1 MRKVALLT
9 AVTAVSFGAVQ
20 VAHAVDVNQGLS
32 IKVTGSK
39 GTKAKPK
46 NVKLNVVTTTNAKD
60 PALDGTYGTTKA
72 VIHFD
77 KNLKFNALDKR
88 LKWPSCSEAVVNA
101 TPNES
106 GCPKGSK
113 VSIDKGSGAK
123 AQGGTGATAI
133 KANPAIRAYN
143 GGGGKLILKLV
154 SPPGEFDAT
163 GTIVAKLSK
172 DTGKYGYKLTVP
184 IPEKYYN
191 QFGIKI
197 TLQRFATVV
206 SATYKKTGYVQS
218 IGCTGRKYNFGGDFT
233 FTDGT
238 KAKVK
243 TTAKC

>member
-9 AVTAVSFGAVQ
+9 ALCALVFGAVS
-20 VAHAVDVNQGLS
+20 VAYAVDVNQGLA
-32 IKVTGSK
+32 IKTTGKK
-39 GTKAKPK
+39 GTKTKPTPI
-46 NVKLNVVTTTNAKD
+46 KLSVTTTTNAKD

-77 KNLKFNALDKR
+77 KNLYFSALDTK
-88 LKWPSCSEAVVNA
+88 LKWPTCTEAVVNA
-101 TPNES
+101 TPKET

-113 VSIDKGSGAK
+113 VSIDTGSGAK

-184 IPEKYYN
+184 IPKKYYD

-197 TLQRFATVV
+197 TLQKFSTIV
-206 SATYKKTGYVQS
+206 SATYKKTGYVVS
-218 IGCTGRKYNFGGDFT
+218 KGCTGTKYNFAGDFT

-238 KAKVK
+238 KASVK
-243 TTAKC
+243 TTSKC